1 MHRWWCPCTHTSRIQ
16 HWWATPACSYPVS
29 VAQLGH
35 KSCTIS
41 MHNNMAICC
50 HRVQSNIITSRS
62 IFSKILTTDLQK
74 FPIRARYRE
83 LLWIKIGCFASVIAV
98 LNAIWS
104 YIGLFNKEPQLYLV
118 QTVEIKGGGYWGN
131 LLHSVN
137 FSEFFSELWEHK
149 SHCSL
154 TPVKYEW
161 DSKSLTGTSAK
172 SKMLFME
179 KLTNGAL
186 VAPTPKLK
194 AFPVVIHSVS
204 KSHNTNR
211 LIITQGIGSLS
222 LGDVAVMKLVWDECH
237 RTTLMISQQWFG

>member
-1 MHRWWCPCTHTSRIQ
+1 MHRWWCPCTHTSHIQ
-16 HWWATPACSYPVS
+16 HWWSTPACSYPVS

-50 HRVQSNIITSRS
+50 HREQSNIITSRS
-62 IFSKILTTDLQK
+62 IFSKILTTDLPK
-74 FPIRARYRE
+74 FPIRTRYRE

-137 FSEFFSELWEHK
+137 FSGFFFRIVRTQM
-149 SHCSL
+149 SL
-154 TPVKYEW
+154 QLDTCQIWVGFKESYRYFCKIENVVYGEINKWSFSSPH
-161 DSKSLTGTSAK
+161 
-172 SKMLFME
+172 
-179 KLTNGAL
+179 
-186 VAPTPKLK
+186 PK
-194 AFPVVIHSVS
+194 VE
-204 KSHNTNR
+204 
-211 LIITQGIGSLS
+211 GISSGYPFC
-222 LGDVAVMKLVWDECH
+222 K
-237 RTTLMISQQWFG
+237 